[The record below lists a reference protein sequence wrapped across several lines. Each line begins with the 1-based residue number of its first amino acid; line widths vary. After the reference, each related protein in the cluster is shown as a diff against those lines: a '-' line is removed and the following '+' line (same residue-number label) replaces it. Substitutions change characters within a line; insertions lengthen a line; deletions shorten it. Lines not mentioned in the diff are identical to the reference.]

1 MIINNSKQIQD
12 YLQYNFDKIK
22 NTKYKEDGFFYIDL
36 IVRKKDDT
44 EHILVK
50 EHGGSTFIKR
60 WIINSLEKYL
70 KYEPE
75 MIYLADITG
84 GRLYLSVNMKSQN
97 KVAQEYM
104 NSGFNMAQQL
114 IRENSISI
122 KNIINKPLSIISSDS
137 VSIRNFTY
145 CLFDIDTKN
154 ENELN
159 SVVNYLNDLDKKF
172 YILNTIQGYHVIA
185 NKINRNEDVYP
196 SILYNDLIDIKN
208 NALTLVY
215 FNQKER

>member
-50 EHGGSTFIKR
+50 EHGSSTFIKR

-70 KYEPE
+70 QYEPE

>member
-1 MIINNSKQIQD
+1 MIINNSEQIQK
-12 YLQYNFDKIK
+12 YLQDNFNKLES
-22 NTKYKEDGFFYIDL
+22 TKYKEDGFFYIDL

-44 EHILVK
+44 ENILVK
-50 EHGGSTFIKR
+50 KHGGSTFIKR
-60 WIINSLEKYL
+60 WIINSLEKYQQ
-70 KYEPE
+70 YEPE

-84 GRLYLSVNMKSQN
+84 GRLYISINMKSQN
-97 KVAQEYM
+97 KVSQEYM

-114 IRENSISI
+114 IRKNPISV

-137 VSIRNFTY
+137 ADIRDFTY
-145 CLFDIDTKN
+145 WLFDIDTKN

-159 SVVNYLNDLDKKF
+159 SVINYLNDLDKKF
-172 YILNTIQGYHVIA
+172 YVLNTSQGYHVIA
-185 NKINRNEDVYP
+185 DKINRDEDIYP
-196 SILYNDLIDIKN
+196 SILYNDLIEIKN